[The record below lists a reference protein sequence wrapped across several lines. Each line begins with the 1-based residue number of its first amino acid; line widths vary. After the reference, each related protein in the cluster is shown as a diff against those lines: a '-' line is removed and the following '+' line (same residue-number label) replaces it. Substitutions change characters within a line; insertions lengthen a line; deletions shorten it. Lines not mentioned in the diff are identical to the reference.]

1 MNCSPPQ
8 QPTGMS
14 CAGILERTSR
24 PASPLETYADSPS
37 WHRYRQLL
45 LDAFGISIRRTPVE
59 RWRTVRGHQL
69 HLDEW
74 SPESR
79 AKGTLILVHGGGGNG
94 RILAPLADF
103 AAGIGWRVV
112 APDLPGYGLTRPG
125 ADFHWDYG
133 EWPAVIAALADDVQ
147 GSVVLMGLSVGG
159 MTAALAAQAA
169 REVQG
174 VIATTLLDMSDPAT
188 FVRAAKWPWLG
199 QASLLGFRW
208 MPSIVDRLRLPLRL
222 VAPLD
227 RMSSHPALTE
237 YFENDPLI
245 GRLRVPSRFFR
256 TMHALQM
263 PHLEPRC
270 PLLLVHPGA
279 DDWTPTTMSRPA
291 FDRVLGDKRLR
302 ELSNGSHLP
311 AELPA
316 RLELEQEVTKF
327 LRAVELKDAA
337 GAR

>member
-1 MNCSPPQ
+1 MDS
-8 QPTGMS
+8 
-14 CAGILERTSR
+14 
-24 PASPLETYADSPS
+24 YANAPS

-45 LDAFGISIRRTPVE
+45 LDTFGIPIRHVPIE
-59 RWRTVRGHQL
+59 RCETVLGHDV

-74 SPESR
+74 HSEGRSR
-79 AKGTLILVHGGGGNG
+79 GTLILVHGGGGNG

-103 AAGIGWRVV
+103 AAGLGWRAL
-112 APDLPGYGLTRPG
+112 APDLPGYGLTRPR
-125 ADFHWDYG
+125 ADFRWDYG
-133 EWPAVIAALADDVQ
+133 EWPAVVAALADDCQ
-147 GSVVLMGLSVGG
+147 GPVVLMGLSVGG

-169 REVQG
+169 RGVQG

-188 FVRAAKWPWLG
+188 FVRAAKWRWLG
-199 QASLLGFRW
+199 KASLLGFRW
-208 MPSIVDRLRLPLRL
+208 MPSIVDRLRFPLRL

-227 RMSSHPALTE
+227 RMSSHPAMVE
-237 YFENDPLI
+237 YFENDPLL

-256 TMHALQM
+256 TMHTLHV
-263 PHLEPRC
+263 PRLEPRC

-279 DDWTPTTMSRPA
+279 DAWTPTAMSRPA

-316 RLELEQEVTKF
+316 RLELEQEMRDF
-327 LRAVELKDAA
+327 LVAVERKDL
-337 GAR
+337 ARSQ

>member
-1 MNCSPPQ
+1 M
-8 QPTGMS
+8 
-14 CAGILERTSR
+14 
-24 PASPLETYADSPS
+24 ETYADSPS

-45 LDAFGISIRRTPVE
+45 LDAFDIPIRHTPVE
-59 RWRTVRGHQL
+59 RWRIVRGHRL
-69 HLDEW
+69 HLDDW
-74 SPESR
+74 IPEGR
-79 AKGTLILVHGGGGNG
+79 AKGTLFLVHGAGGNG

-103 AAGIGWRVV
+103 AVGLGWRAVV
-112 APDLPGYGLTRPG
+112 PDLPGYGLTRPA
-125 ADFHWDYG
+125 ADFRWDYD
-133 EWPAVIAALADDVQ
+133 EWPAVVAALADNHQ
-147 GSVVLMGLSVGG
+147 GTAVLMGLSVGG
-159 MTAALAAQAA
+159 MTAVLAAQAA
-169 REVQG
+169 KGVRG

-188 FVRAAKWPWLG
+188 FVRAAKWRWLG

-227 RMSSHPALTE
+227 RMSSHPAMVE
-237 YFENDPLI
+237 YFENDLLL

-256 TMHALQM
+256 TMHTLHV
-263 PHLEPRC
+263 PHLETRC

-279 DDWTPTTMSRPA
+279 DNWTPTAMSRPA

-311 AELPA
+311 VELPA
-316 RLELEQEVTKF
+316 RLEFEQEVTQF
-327 LRAVELKDAA
+327 LKAVEENDLN